1 MASEHASCQSCGDSL
16 ISPLFCF
23 SCNSLQT
30 ISDDIDHFEVMGF
43 PHCFEIDSVELENRY
58 QRLTLE
64 MHPDFFGA
72 APEKQKRLSE
82 KSSVMLNAA
91 YSYLREPAS
100 RARYLL
106 SLFAR
111 EKNLQTD
118 ELPEGFLKE
127 MFILQESLDEILES
141 CDQSDLFKMNED
153 LQNRYA
159 SIESNY
165 ATLFKNLKTSLDNT
179 EILQQLQT
187 QLNAERYLR
196 RLLDRI
202 NSE

>member
-1 MASEHASCQSCGDSL
+1 MASKHRSCQSCSDSL
-16 ISPLFCF
+16 ESPLFCF

-30 ISDDIDHFEVMGF
+30 ISDDIDHFEVMGM
-43 PHCFEIDSVELENRY
+43 PHCFEIDSEELENLY

-64 MHPDFFGA
+64 MHPDFFGTA
-72 APEKQKRLSE
+72 SDVQKRLSE

-91 YSYLREPAS
+91 YGYLREPAS

-127 MFILQESLDEILES
+127 MFTLHESLDEILES
-141 CDQSDLFKMNED
+141 
-153 LQNRYA
+153 
-159 SIESNY
+159 
-165 ATLFKNLKTSLDNT
+165 
-179 EILQQLQT
+179 
-187 QLNAERYLR
+187 
-196 RLLDRI
+196 
-202 NSE
+202 

>member
-1 MASEHASCQSCGDSL
+1 MASEHKSCQSCGDSL

-30 ISDDIDHFEVMGF
+30 ISDDIDHFEVMGM
-43 PHCFEIDSVELENRY
+43 PHCFEIDSEELENLY

-72 APEKQKRLSE
+72 APEEQKRLSE

-91 YSYLREPAS
+91 YSTLREPAS
-100 RARYLL
+100 RAGYLL
-106 SLFAR
+106 SLFAKG
-111 EKNLQTD
+111 KNLQTD
-118 ELPEGFLKE
+118 KLPEGFLQD
-127 MFILQESLDEILES
+127 MFIFQESLDEILES
-141 CDQSDLFKMNED
+141 SDQSALCKMNKD
-153 LQNRYA
+153 LQDRYNF
-159 SIESNY
+159 IESNY
-165 ATLFKNLKTSLDNT
+165 ASLFKKLESSPENT

-187 QLNAERYLR
+187 KLNTERYLR

-202 NSE
+202 NS

>member
-1 MASEHASCQSCGDSL
+1 MTPEHASCQSCGDSL

-30 ISDDIDHFEVMGF
+30 ISDDIDHFEVMGL

-72 APEKQKRLSE
+72 ATEKQKHLSE

-127 MFILQESLDEILES
+127 MFTLQESLDEILES
-141 CDQSDLFKMNED
+141 GDQSDLFKMNED

-165 ATLFKNLKTSLDNT
+165 AALFKKFETSPENT

>member
-1 MASEHASCQSCGDSL
+1 MASVHTSCQSCGDSL

-30 ISDDIDHFEVMGF
+30 VSDDLDHFKVIGL
-43 PHCFEIDSVELENRY
+43 PHCFEIDSVELEDLY

-72 APEKQKRLSE
+72 APEKQKHLSE

-91 YSYLREPAS
+91 YSTLREPAS
-100 RARYLL
+100 RAGYLL
-106 SLFAR
+106 SLFAKG
-111 EKNLQTD
+111 KNLQTD
-118 ELPEGFLKE
+118 KLPEGFLQE
-127 MFILQESLDEILES
+127 MFTLQEELDEMLES
-141 CDQSDLFKMNED
+141 CDQSDLCKMNED
-153 LQNRYA
+153 IQNRHTF
-159 SIESNY
+159 IESNY
-165 ATLFKNLKTSLDNT
+165 ADLFKKFETSPENHEL
-179 EILQQLQT
+179 LQQLQT

-202 NSE
+202 NS

>member
-1 MASEHASCQSCGDSL
+1 
-16 ISPLFCF
+16 
-23 SCNSLQT
+23 
-30 ISDDIDHFEVMGF
+30 
-43 PHCFEIDSVELENRY
+43 
-58 QRLTLE
+58 

-91 YSYLREPAS
+91 YSSLREPAS

-111 EKNLQTD
+111 GKNLQTNT
-118 ELPEGFLKE
+118 LPEDFLQE
-127 MFILQESLDEILES
+127 MFTFQEDLDEMLES
-141 CDQSDLFKMNED
+141 CDQSDLCKMNED
-153 LQNRYA
+153 LQNRYNI
-159 SIESNY
+159 IESNY
-165 ATLFKNLKTSLDNT
+165 AALFKKFETSPENT

-187 QLNAERYLR
+187 QLNTERYLR

>member
-1 MASEHASCQSCGDSL
+1 MASEHTSCQSCGDSL
-16 ISPLFCF
+16 KSPLFCF

-30 ISDDIDHFEVMGF
+30 VSDDIDHFKVMGL

-72 APEKQKRLSE
+72 SPEKEKHLSE

-127 MFILQESLDEILES
+127 MFTLQESLDEILES
-141 CDQSDLFKMNED
+141 GDQPDLFKMNED

-165 ATLFKNLKTSLDNT
+165 AALFKKFETSPENT

>member
-1 MASEHASCQSCGDSL
+1 MASEDTSCQSCSDSL

-30 ISDDIDHFEVMGF
+30 ISDDIDHFNVMGMS
-43 PHCFEIDSVELENRY
+43 HCFEIDSEELENLY

-72 APEKQKRLSE
+72 APEEQKRLSE

-91 YSYLREPAS
+91 YSTLREPAS
-100 RARYLL
+100 RAGYLL
-106 SLFAR
+106 SLFAKG
-111 EKNLQTD
+111 KNLQTD
-118 ELPEGFLKE
+118 KLPEGFLQD
-127 MFILQESLDEILES
+127 MFIFQESLDEILES
-141 CDQSDLFKMNED
+141 SDQSALCKMNED
-153 LQNRYA
+153 LQYRYNF
-159 SIESNY
+159 IESNY
-165 ATLFKNLKTSLDNT
+165 ASLFKKLETSPENT

-187 QLNAERYLR
+187 QLNTERYLR

-202 NSE
+202 NS

>member
-1 MASEHASCQSCGDSL
+1 MAPEHTSCQSCGDYL

-23 SCNSLQT
+23 SCSSLQT
-30 ISDDIDHFEVMGF
+30 ISDDLDHFKVMGL
-43 PHCFEIDSVELENRY
+43 PRCFEIDSVELENRY

-64 MHPDFFGA
+64 MHPDFFGT

-91 YSYLREPAS
+91 YRSLREPAS

-118 ELPEGFLKE
+118 ALPEGFLQE
-127 MFILQESLDEILES
+127 MFTLQESLDEMLES
-141 CDQSDLFKMNED
+141 CHKSELSKLNEE

-165 ATLFKNLKTSLDNT
+165 AVLFKKFETSPENT

-202 NSE
+202 NS

>member
-1 MASEHASCQSCGDSL
+1 MASEHTSCQSCGDSL

-30 ISDDIDHFEVMGF
+30 ISDDIDHFEVMGM
-43 PHCFEIDSVELENRY
+43 PHCFEIDSEELENLY

-72 APEKQKRLSE
+72 APEEQKRLSE

-91 YSYLREPAS
+91 YSTLREPAS
-100 RARYLL
+100 RAGYLL
-106 SLFAR
+106 SLFAKG
-111 EKNLQTD
+111 KNLQTD
-118 ELPEGFLKE
+118 KLPEGFLQD
-127 MFILQESLDEILES
+127 MFIFQESLDEILES
-141 CDQSDLFKMNED
+141 GDQSALCKMNED
-153 LQNRYA
+153 LQDRYNF
-159 SIESNY
+159 IESNY
-165 ATLFKNLKTSLDNT
+165 ASLFKKLETSPENT

-187 QLNAERYLR
+187 QLNTERYLR

-202 NSE
+202 NS

>member
-1 MASEHASCQSCGDSL
+1 M
-16 ISPLFCF
+16 
-23 SCNSLQT
+23 
-30 ISDDIDHFEVMGF
+30 
-43 PHCFEIDSVELENRY
+43 ELENRY

-72 APEKQKRLSE
+72 ASEKQKRLSE

-91 YSYLREPAS
+91 YSSLREPAS

-111 EKNLQTD
+111 GKNLQTNT
-118 ELPEGFLKE
+118 LPEDFLQE
-127 MFILQESLDEILES
+127 MFTFQELLDEMLES
-141 CDQSDLFKMNED
+141 GDQSALCKMNED
-153 LQNRYA
+153 FQNRHTF
-159 SIESNY
+159 IETNY
-165 ATLFKNLKTSLDNT
+165 VALFKKFETSPENHK
-179 EILQQLQT
+179 ILQQLQT

>member
-1 MASEHASCQSCGDSL
+1 MASEHTSCQSCGDSL

-30 ISDDIDHFEVMGF
+30 VSDDIDHFKVMGL
-43 PHCFEIDSVELENRY
+43 PHCFEIDSEELENLY
-58 QRLTLE
+58 QRLSLG
-64 MHPDFFGA
+64 MHPDFFGE
-72 APEKQKRLSE
+72 APEKQKLLSE

-91 YSYLREPAS
+91 YSILREPSS

-106 SLFAR
+106 LLLAR

-118 ELPEGFLKE
+118 ALPEGFLQE
-127 MFILQESLDEILES
+127 MFIFQESLDEMLES
-141 CDQSDLFKMNED
+141 GDQSALCKMNKD
-153 LQNRYA
+153 LQNRYTF
-159 SIESNY
+159 IESNY
-165 ATLFKNLKTSLDNT
+165 AALFKKFETSPDNP

>member
-30 ISDDIDHFEVMGF
+30 ISDDIDHFEVMGL

-72 APEKQKRLSE
+72 APEKQKLLSE

-127 MFILQESLDEILES
+127 MFTLQESLDEILES
-141 CDQSDLFKMNED
+141 CDQSDIFKMNED

-165 ATLFKNLKTSLDNT
+165 AALFKKFETSPENT

>member
-30 ISDDIDHFEVMGF
+30 ISDDIDHFEVMGL
-43 PHCFEIDSVELENRY
+43 PHCFEIDSEELEKLY
-58 QRLTLE
+58 QRLTLG
-64 MHPDFFGA
+64 MHPDFFGSA
-72 APEKQKRLSE
+72 SEEQKRLSE

-91 YSYLREPAS
+91 YSTLREPAS

-106 SLFAR
+106 SLFA
-111 EKNLQTD
+111 KGNSLQTD
-118 ELPEGFLKE
+118 KLPEGFLQD
-127 MFILQESLDEILES
+127 MFTFQESLDEMLES
-141 CDQSDLFKMNED
+141 GDQSALCKMNED
-153 LQNRYA
+153 LQNRYNF
-159 SIESNY
+159 IESNY
-165 ATLFKNLKTSLDNT
+165 ATLFKKLETSPENT

-187 QLNAERYLR
+187 QLNTERYLR

-202 NSE
+202 NS

>member
-1 MASEHASCQSCGDSL
+1 
-16 ISPLFCF
+16 
-23 SCNSLQT
+23 
-30 ISDDIDHFEVMGF
+30 MGL

-91 YSYLREPAS
+91 YSTLREPAS
-100 RARYLL
+100 RAGYLL
-106 SLFAR
+106 SLFAKG
-111 EKNLQTD
+111 KNLQTD
-118 ELPEGFLKE
+118 KLPEGFLQD
-127 MFILQESLDEILES
+127 MFIFQESLDEILES
-141 CDQSDLFKMNED
+141 SDQSALCKMNED
-153 LQNRYA
+153 LQYRYNFIESKYA
-159 SIESNY
+159 S
-165 ATLFKNLKTSLDNT
+165 LFKKLETSPENT

-187 QLNAERYLR
+187 QLNTERYLR

-202 NSE
+202 NS

>member
-1 MASEHASCQSCGDSL
+1 MASEHTSCQSCGDSL

-30 ISDDIDHFEVMGF
+30 ISDDIDHFEVMGM
-43 PHCFEIDSVELENRY
+43 PHCFEIDSEELENLY

-72 APEKQKRLSE
+72 APEEQKRLSE

-91 YSYLREPAS
+91 YSTLREPAS
-100 RARYLL
+100 RAGYLL
-106 SLFAR
+106 SLFAKG
-111 EKNLQTD
+111 KNLQTD
-118 ELPEGFLKE
+118 KLPEGFLQD
-127 MFILQESLDEILES
+127 MFIFQESLDEILES
-141 CDQSDLFKMNED
+141 SDQSALCKMNED
-153 LQNRYA
+153 LQYRYNF
-159 SIESNY
+159 IESNY
-165 ATLFKNLKTSLDNT
+165 ASLFKKLETSPENT

-187 QLNAERYLR
+187 QLNTERYLR

-202 NSE
+202 NS

>member
-1 MASEHASCQSCGDSL
+1 MASEHTSCQSCGDSL

-30 ISDDIDHFEVMGF
+30 ISDDLDHFKVMGL

-64 MHPDFFGA
+64 LHPDFFGA

-91 YSYLREPAS
+91 YSSLNEPAS

-106 SLFAR
+106 SLFAK
-111 EKNLQTD
+111 EKKIQTD
-118 ELPEGFLKE
+118 ALPEGFLKE
-127 MFILQESLDEILES
+127 MFILQESLDEMLES
-141 CDQSDLFKMNED
+141 CDQSDLSIMNED

-159 SIESNY
+159 SIEPNY
-165 ATLFKNLKTSLDNT
+165 AALFKKFKTSPENN

-202 NSE
+202 NS

>member
-1 MASEHASCQSCGDSL
+1 MASGHTSCQSCSDSL

-30 ISDDIDHFEVMGF
+30 ISDDIDHFEVMGM
-43 PHCFEIDSVELENRY
+43 PHCFEIDSEELENLY

-72 APEKQKRLSE
+72 APEEQKRLSE

-91 YSYLREPAS
+91 YSTLREPAS
-100 RARYLL
+100 RAGYLL
-106 SLFAR
+106 SLFAKG
-111 EKNLQTD
+111 KNLQTD
-118 ELPEGFLKE
+118 KLPEGFLQD
-127 MFILQESLDEILES
+127 MFIFQESLDEILES
-141 CDQSDLFKMNED
+141 GDQPALCKMNED
-153 LQNRYA
+153 LQDRYNF
-159 SIESNY
+159 IESNY
-165 ATLFKNLKTSLDNT
+165 ASLFKKLETSPENT

-187 QLNAERYLR
+187 QLNTERYLR

-202 NSE
+202 NS

>member
-1 MASEHASCQSCGDSL
+1 MASEHTSCQSCGDSL

-30 ISDDIDHFEVMGF
+30 VSDDIDHFKVMGL
-43 PHCFEIDSVELENRY
+43 PHCFEIDSEELENLY
-58 QRLTLE
+58 QRLSLG
-64 MHPDFFGA
+64 MHPDFFGE
-72 APEKQKRLSE
+72 APEKQKLLSE

-91 YSYLREPAS
+91 YSTMREPAS

-106 SLFAR
+106 LLLAR

-118 ELPEGFLKE
+118 ALPEGFLQE
-127 MFILQESLDEILES
+127 MFIFQESLDEMLES
-141 CDQSDLFKMNED
+141 GDQSALCKMNED
-153 LQNRYA
+153 LQNRHTFN
-159 SIESNY
+159 ESNY
-165 ATLFKNLKTSLDNT
+165 GALFKKFENSPENH
-179 EILQQLQT
+179 EILQQMQT

>member
-1 MASEHASCQSCGDSL
+1 MASEHTSCQSCGDSL

-30 ISDDIDHFEVMGF
+30 ISDDIDHFEVMGM
-43 PHCFEIDSVELENRY
+43 PHCFEIDSEELENLY

-72 APEKQKRLSE
+72 APEEQKRLSE

-91 YSYLREPAS
+91 YSTLREPAS
-100 RARYLL
+100 RAGYLL
-106 SLFAR
+106 SLFAKG
-111 EKNLQTD
+111 KNLQTD
-118 ELPEGFLKE
+118 KLPEGFLQD
-127 MFILQESLDEILES
+127 MFIFQESLDEILES
-141 CDQSDLFKMNED
+141 GDQSALCKMNED
-153 LQNRYA
+153 LQDRYNF
-159 SIESNY
+159 IESNY
-165 ATLFKNLKTSLDNT
+165 ASLFKKLETSPENT

-202 NSE
+202 NS

>member
-30 ISDDIDHFEVMGF
+30 ISDDIDHFEVMGL

-91 YSYLREPAS
+91 YSTLREQAS

-111 EKNLQTD
+111 GNSLQTD
-118 ELPEGFLKE
+118 ELPEGFLQD
-127 MFILQESLDEILES
+127 MFTFQESLDEMLES
-141 CDQSDLFKMNED
+141 GDQPALCKMNED
-153 LQNRYA
+153 LQKRYNF
-159 SIESNY
+159 IELNY
-165 ATLFKNLKTSLDNT
+165 AALFKKLETSPENT
-179 EILQQLQT
+179 EIHQQLQT
-187 QLNAERYLR
+187 QLNTERYLR

-202 NSE
+202 NS

>member
-1 MASEHASCQSCGDSL
+1 MASEYTSCQSCGDSL

-30 ISDDIDHFEVMGF
+30 VSDDIDHFEVMGL
-43 PHCFEIDSVELENRY
+43 PHCFEIDSEELENLY

-72 APEKQKRLSE
+72 APEEQKRLSE

-91 YSYLREPAS
+91 YSTLREPAS
-100 RARYLL
+100 RAGYLL
-106 SLFAR
+106 SLFAKG
-111 EKNLQTD
+111 KNLQTD
-118 ELPEGFLKE
+118 KLPEGFLQD
-127 MFILQESLDEILES
+127 MFIFQESLDEILES
-141 CDQSDLFKMNED
+141 GDQSALCKMNED
-153 LQNRYA
+153 LQDRYNF
-159 SIESNY
+159 IESNY
-165 ATLFKNLKTSLDNT
+165 ASLFKKLETSPENT

-187 QLNAERYLR
+187 QLNTERYLR

-202 NSE
+202 NS